1 MGNVYI
7 SLDKEYEE
15 LLRRLAKERHGTK
28 KGAISETVE
37 DALDQLK
44 EREEKESLR
53 KKFFDTIEKGI
64 NLGFKGKLYTRRSE
78 LYD

>member
-7 SLDKEYEE
+7 SLGEGYEE

-28 KGAISETVE
+28 KGAISETVQ

-44 EREEKESLR
+44 ENEEKETLR
-53 KKFFDTIEKGI
+53 KKFFDTLEKGI
-64 NLGFKGKLYTRRSE
+64 NLGFNGKLYSKRSE